1 MKDFIY
7 AALPWIVIGI
17 TVAIAA
23 VNFNKKNQGNIK
35 KYDNDDENIETEDK
49 QDKEVANNM
58 AVGMCLGMSLGIAL
72 SRTGMFSMTYGVSF
86 GMLIGMLA
94 GMCIKKK

>member
-7 AALPWIVIGI
+7 AALPWIAMGI
-17 TVAIAA
+17 TIAIAA

-49 QDKEVANNM
+49 QDKEAENNM
-58 AVGMCLGMSLGIAL
+58 AMGMCFGMCLGVAL
-72 SRTGMFSMTYGVSF
+72 SSTGMFSIAYGASF
-86 GMLIGMLA
+86 GMLIGMVV